1 MAEKPHGN
9 TGNIN
14 THRGG
19 IMKTNALAETIYAL
33 ITCALVILFTL
44 MLIDGWSS
52 DICQQREAWEAT
64 GHDYVGIPPG
74 AENCA
79 INGPE

>member
-1 MAEKPHGN
+1 
-9 TGNIN
+9 
-14 THRGG
+14 
-19 IMKTNALAETIYAL
+19 MKTNALAETIYAA

-44 MLIDGWSS
+44 MVIDGWSS

-74 AENCA
+74 AEDCK
-79 INGPE
+79 

>member
-1 MAEKPHGN
+1 
-9 TGNIN
+9 
-14 THRGG
+14 
-19 IMKTNALAETIYAL
+19 MKTNALAETIYAA

-44 MLIDGWSS
+44 MVIDGWSS

-74 AENCA
+74 ADNCA
-79 INGPE
+79 TNGSE

>member
-19 IMKTNALAETIYAL
+19 IMKANALAETIYAL
-33 ITCALVILFTL
+33 ITCALAILFTL

>member
-1 MAEKPHGN
+1 
-9 TGNIN
+9 
-14 THRGG
+14 
-19 IMKTNALAETIYAL
+19 MKANALAETIYAL

-79 INGPE
+79 TNGPE

>member
-1 MAEKPHGN
+1 
-9 TGNIN
+9 
-14 THRGG
+14 
-19 IMKTNALAETIYAL
+19 MKTNALAETIYAL